1 MNSLSKRIRK
11 IKKTPKVTQF
21 EDSDDPQQFTACI
34 ANLNQI
40 VAEDQFKQIVTK
52 ELLVRLMEYL
62 RHNNPQVVINALN
75 AIQNVLRISDNF
87 GSEVR
92 DQFKDLGL
100 LGILLLFPIQE
111 NTLSSYLNLAIEIFE
126 TWDIT
131 LLMPFYQRILPILD
145 TCLQKV
151 YNEDIISEALN
162 LLQVLTEI
170 PQFNLKKINVDQI
183 FQHDIIKQLHF
194 ANQMKL
200 KALTLQTYLNI
211 DRLDTEMFSLIN
223 EVIRINIFQELDNI
237 ESFLQK
243 QVTMEEESEFKQDE
257 RLLSTLQIWKCSAQS
272 IIQVLVYLNRIY
284 EEDNDDQY
292 VNNQKFQQF
301 FSKNI
306 IVELEELVLKNFFN
320 YSGVIQKK
328 LFTDQTT
335 FTDELLSLTL
345 LIFNLGNNLLA
356 NLQPLVCLQTLEPI
370 LPQIQAIL
378 QVDIIADEDKKEL
391 AQSEFL
397 LLIKL
402 LKVNPQLVLQI
413 PPQFIVHLC
422 ELTDATDILFHI
434 IEVMKI
440 RYSSK
445 VKNDIETIRL
455 VTQKLLKLMNQS
467 NIMLAAQALDC
478 LFDVYTEEDFNALLV
493 EMQILEL
500 LSQGYQYLQSQL
512 PQEKKTL
519 AKEDW
524 KFLKLTVTNL
534 KQFIEYKVKMIK

>member
-11 IKKTPKVTQF
+11 IKKTPKVTQY
-21 EDSDDPQQFTACI
+21 EDSNDPQQFTACI

-40 VAEDQFKQIVTK
+40 VAEDQFKQIITK
-52 ELLVRLMEYL
+52 ELLVRLIEYL

-126 TWDIT
+126 TWNIT

-145 TCLQKV
+145 NCLQKV
-151 YNEDIISEALN
+151 YNEDIISETLN

-183 FQHDIIKQLHF
+183 FQNDIIKQLHF

-200 KALTLQTYLNI
+200 KALTLQIYLNI
-211 DRLDTEMFSLIN
+211 DRLDNEMFQLIN

-292 VNNQKFQQF
+292 VNNKRFQQF
-301 FSKNI
+301 FQKNI
-306 IVELEELVLKNFFN
+306 IIELEELVLKNFFN

-335 FTDELLSLTL
+335 FTDEILSLTL

-356 NLQPLVCLQTLEPI
+356 NLQPLVCLQTIEPI

-378 QVDIIADEDKKEL
+378 QVDIISDEDKKEL
-391 AQSEFL
+391 AQSELIF
-397 LLIKL
+397 LIKL

-413 PPQFIVHLC
+413 PPQFIVNLC
-422 ELTDATDILFHI
+422 ELTEKTDILFHI

-445 VKNDIETIRL
+445 VKNDIETIRQ

-478 LFDVYTEEDFNALLV
+478 LFDVYTEEDFNSLLV
-493 EMQILEL
+493 EMNIIEL

-512 PQEKKTL
+512 PKEKKSL
-519 AKEDW
+519 EKDDW

-534 KQFIEYKVKMIK
+534 KQFIEYKVKIIK

>member
-11 IKKTPKVTQF
+11 IKKTPKVTQY
-21 EDSDDPQQFTACI
+21 EDSNDPQQFTACI

-40 VAEDQFKQIVTK
+40 VAEDQFKQIITK
-52 ELLVRLMEYL
+52 ELLVRLIEYL

-87 GSEVR
+87 GSEIR

-126 TWDIT
+126 TWNIT

-145 TCLQKV
+145 NCLQKV
-151 YNEDIISEALN
+151 YNEDIISETLN

-170 PQFNLKKINVDQI
+170 PQFNLKKIDVDQI
-183 FQHDIIKQLHF
+183 FQNDIIKQLHF

-200 KALTLQTYLNI
+200 KALTLQIYLNI
-211 DRLDTEMFSLIN
+211 DRLDNEMFQLIN

-292 VNNQKFQQF
+292 VNNKRFQQF
-301 FSKNI
+301 FQKNI
-306 IVELEELVLKNFFN
+306 IIELEELVLKNFFN

-335 FTDELLSLTL
+335 FTDEILSLTL

-356 NLQPLVCLQTLEPI
+356 NLQPLVCLQTIEPI

-378 QVDIIADEDKKEL
+378 QVDIISDEDKKEL
-391 AQSEFL
+391 AQSELIF
-397 LLIKL
+397 LIKL

-413 PPQFIVHLC
+413 PPQFIVNLC
-422 ELTDATDILFHI
+422 ELTEKTDILFHI

-478 LFDVYTEEDFNALLV
+478 LFDVYTEEDFNSLLV
-493 EMQILEL
+493 EMNIIEL

-512 PQEKKTL
+512 PKEKKSL
-519 AKEDW
+519 EKDDW

-534 KQFIEYKVKMIK
+534 KQFIEYKVKIIK

>member
-11 IKKTPKVTQF
+11 IKKTPKVTTF

-52 ELLVRLMEYL
+52 ELLVRLLEYL
-62 RHNNPQVVINALN
+62 RHNNPQVAINALN

-92 DQFKDLGL
+92 DQLKDLGL
-100 LGILLLFPIQE
+100 LGILLLFPVQE
-111 NTLSSYLNLAIEIFE
+111 NTLSGFLSLAIEIFE
-126 TWDIT
+126 TWDIA
-131 LLMPFYQRILPILD
+131 LLMPLYQRILPILD
-145 TCLQKV
+145 NCLQKV

-170 PQFNLKKINVDQI
+170 PQFNLKKIDLEQI
-183 FQHDIIKQLHF
+183 FQNDLIKQLHF

-211 DRLDTEMFSLIN
+211 DRLDNEMFQLIN
-223 EVIRINIFQELDNI
+223 EVIRINIFQELNNI

-257 RLLSTLQIWKCSAQS
+257 RLLNTLQIWKCSAQS

-292 VNNQKFQQF
+292 VNNKKFQQF
-301 FSKNI
+301 FQKNI

-320 YSGVIQKK
+320 FSGVIQKK

-345 LIFNLGNNLLA
+345 LIFNLGNNLLT
-356 NLQPLVCLQTLEPI
+356 NLQPLVCLQTVEPI
-370 LPQIQAIL
+370 LPQLQATL
-378 QVDIIADEDKKEL
+378 QIEIISDEDKKEL
-391 AQSEFL
+391 AQSEFI

-413 PPQFIVHLC
+413 PPQFIVQLS
-422 ELTDATDILFHI
+422 ELTETTDILFHI
-434 IEVMKI
+434 VEVMKI

-455 VTQKLLKLMNQS
+455 VTQKLLKLMSQT

-493 EMQILEL
+493 EMKIIDL
-500 LSQGYQYLQSQL
+500 LTQGYQYLQSQL
-512 PQEKKTL
+512 PNEKKCL
-519 AKEDW
+519 GKDDW

-534 KQFIEYKVKMIK
+534 KQFIEYKVNILK